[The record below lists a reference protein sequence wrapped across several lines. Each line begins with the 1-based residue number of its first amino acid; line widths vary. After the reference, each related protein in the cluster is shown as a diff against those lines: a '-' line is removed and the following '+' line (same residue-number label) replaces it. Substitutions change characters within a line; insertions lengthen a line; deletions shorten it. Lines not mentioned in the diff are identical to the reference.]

1 MARRDPQDSDSLDAW
16 FPRNNERN
24 GNSRNNGYED
34 STGDF
39 QEQAEEVYRE
49 VQGKRL
55 GVVVGG
61 SLTKG
66 LDVKLDRETEIE
78 DLAVGRYVVI
88 RGKQKRFFCMVTDV
102 VLDSTNPAIRS
113 DPPDLSDPFL
123 REIYVGT
130 AAFGTVH
137 VAPML
142 SIDEHENEPKPVKT
156 IPSHFMPVEIALAND
171 INDVFGAEDGTHFN
185 IGSPLELEETQVNLN
200 LRRLVER
207 SSGVFGKSGT
217 GKSFLTRIILSG
229 IIKRDMAVNL
239 IFDMHNDYGWEVQDE
254 RGPKAKGLRQL
265 FPSKVSIFTLD
276 EESSRRRNAKYDYV
290 VTLGYDEI
298 EPEDLAMLKT
308 TMNLSDSMIDA
319 AYSLRKKWGAGW
331 IAKLLDATPEEI
343 DNLGETTSITGATL
357 TALTRRLQRFER
369 FEFLR
374 KEGAIGDSVSKIL
387 EYIEQRKSVV
397 LEFGRYGSALE
408 AYILV
413 ANYLTRRVH
422 ETYVKRVESSL
433 GDKSLEP
440 PQLLITIEEAHKFL
454 DPLIARQTIFGI
466 ISRELRK
473 YNVTLLIVDQ
483 RPSGIDEEVMSQIG
497 TRVTALLDNERDI
510 SAVLTGISGAG
521 GLREVLSRLDTKQQA
536 IIMGHAV
543 PMPVVVKTRA
553 YDTDFYK
560 SIGYVSE
567 EELPDAAE
575 EARRKLG
582 SGGKRRL

>member
-1 MARRDPQDSDSLDAW
+1 MANYNALDSDNLNDW
-16 FPRNNERN
+16 FPRGGN
-24 GNSRNNGYED
+24 GHESV
-34 STGDF
+34 
-39 QEQAEEVYRE
+39 QEVYERP
-49 VQGKRL
+49 QPRRL

-61 SLTKG
+61 SLSKG

-78 DLAVGRYVVI
+78 DLAVGRYVVV
-88 RGKQKRFFCMVTDV
+88 RGKHKRFFCMVTDI

-123 REIYVGT
+123 REVYVGT

-142 SIDEHENEPKPVKT
+142 SISAEDNEPKPVKT
-156 IPSHFMPVEIALAND
+156 IPSHFMPVEIADVAD
-171 INDVFGAEDGTHFN
+171 INDVFGSEDNTHFN
-185 IGSPLELEETQVNLN
+185 IGAPLELEETQVNLN

-217 GKSFLTRIILSG
+217 GKSFLTRILLAG

-239 IFDMHNDYGWEVQDE
+239 IFDMHNDYGWEVADE

-265 FPSKVSIFTLD
+265 FPSNVSIFTLD
-276 EESSRRRNAKYDYV
+276 EDSSRRRNAKYDYV

-308 TMNLSDSMIDA
+308 TMDLSDGMIDA
-319 AYSLRKKWGAGW
+319 AYSLKKKWGDNW
-331 IAKLLDATPEEI
+331 IQRLLDASADEI
-343 DNLGETTSITGATL
+343 DNVVGNSNISGASL
-357 TALTRRLQRFER
+357 TALSRRLTRFER

-374 KEGAIGDSVSKIL
+374 KEGALGDSVGKIL
-387 EYIEQRKSVV
+387 EYIEQRKTVV

-413 ANYLTRRVH
+413 ANYLTRRIH
-422 ETYVKRVESSL
+422 ENYRKRMEQSL
-433 GDKSLEP
+433 GDAKLEP

-454 DPLIARQTIFGI
+454 DPQIARQTIFGTI
-466 ISRELRK
+466 AREMRK
-473 YNVTLLIVDQ
+473 FNVTLLIVDQ

-510 SAVLTGISGAG
+510 AAVLTGINGAG
-521 GLREVLSRLDTKQQA
+521 GLREVLARLDTKQQA

-543 PMPVVVKTRA
+543 PMPVVVKTRP
-553 YDTDFYK
+553 YDEDFYRA
-560 SIGYVSE
+560 IGFVSDAD
-567 EELPDAAE
+567 LPEVADD
-575 EARRKLG
+575 ARRKLG
-582 SGGKRRL
+582 SSGKRRLG